1 MTIYTLHDEYVGC
14 IAEAGGYN
22 VPAAVSRFFEFSSES
37 ITGKYSRIESAGIRA
52 GTRVERTDRWA
63 VNPKGADGDLK
74 FEVLDSGF
82 GLLFQHALGTFSAGT
97 PTGGFTPYTFT
108 MGNLQGLSTTWQV
121 GRVDTSGALNPFTYT
136 GGKVKTWEIS
146 NALDGVLNMDLSM
159 DFAAENQGAGTGPLA
174 VSTPTYPVGSQLLT
188 FIGGTCTIA
197 GTQFAI
203 SSASVKC
210 DNKLDVSRYFINGTN
225 IKKEPIENEYRA
237 LTWSLK
243 GEFDSMTQ
251 VKRVG
256 SATSAGAMAA
266 IVLTWVSP
274 QGGGLSVTLPNA
286 RFDTGPVQAALKTPE
301 LTLSGKALDD
311 GTSGPISVVYTTK
324 DLAP

>member
-1 MTIYTLHDEYVGC
+1 MTNTLHDDYVGC
-14 IAEAGGYN
+14 IAESGGYN
-22 VPAAVSRFFEFSSES
+22 VAAAVSRFYEFSSE
-37 ITGKYSRIESAGIRA
+37 TLAGKYSRIESAGIRA
-52 GTRVERTDRWA
+52 GSRVERTDRWA

-97 PTGGFTPYTFT
+97 ATGGFTPYTFT
-108 MGNLQGLSTTWQV
+108 MGPLLGLSSTWQV
-121 GRVDTSGALNPFTYT
+121 GRVDTNGNLNPFTYT

-146 NALDGVLNMDLSM
+146 NALDGVLNLDLSM
-159 DFAAENQGAGTGPLA
+159 DFAAEKQGAGTGAFA
-174 VSTPTYPVGSQLLT
+174 VSAPTYPTGSQLLT

-203 SSASVKC
+203 NTASVKG
-210 DNKLDVSRYFINGTN
+210 DNKLDVSRYFIGNGGL
-225 IKKEPIENEYRA
+225 KKEPIENEYRA
-237 LTWSLK
+237 ITWSLK
-243 GEFDSMTQ
+243 GEFDGMTQ
-251 VKRVG
+251 IQRVS

-266 IVLTWVSP
+266 IVLNWVSP

-286 RFDTGPVQAALKTPE
+286 RFDTGPVHAALKTPE
-301 LTLSGKALDD
+301 LTLSGKGLDD

-324 DLAP
+324 DVAP